1 MFYLTKMDSWDF
13 FLKVIL
19 VQKLTVL
26 SFFPVH
32 VFISATCSCRSYPVI
47 TRYSETNVTIIRHRR
62 KNSFSLHGITVR
74 FYSDFEIIEL
84 SVKMTFPKKLI
95 SLFHS

>member
-1 MFYLTKMDSWDF
+1 MFS
-13 FLKVIL
+13 FLQLVAVGHIQLLLEIVKLMSQLYVIG
-19 VQKLTVL
+19 
-26 SFFPVH
+26 
-32 VFISATCSCRSYPVI
+32 
-47 TRYSETNVTIIRHRR
+47 E
-62 KNSFSLHGITVR
+62 KNSFSLHGMTVR